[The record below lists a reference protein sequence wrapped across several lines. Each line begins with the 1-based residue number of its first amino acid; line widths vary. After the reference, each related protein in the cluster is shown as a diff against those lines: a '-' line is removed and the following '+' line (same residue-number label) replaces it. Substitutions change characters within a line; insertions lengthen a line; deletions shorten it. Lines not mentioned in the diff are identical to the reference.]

1 MMTEP
6 EMALGL
12 TPDDRGRYEPP
23 QVIDLGDLRQIT
35 GASKVPGGKEALPGV
50 PPMS

>member
-1 MMTEP
+1 MMMTEP
-6 EMALGL
+6 EMALG

-35 GASKVPGGKEALPGV
+35 GTSKQPGLKEALPGI

>member
-6 EMALGL
+6 ERALGQ
-12 TPDDRGRYEPP
+12 TPDDRGYEPP

>member
-1 MMTEP
+1 MTEP
-6 EMALGL
+6 EMALER
-12 TPDDRGRYEPP
+12 TPDDRGPYEPP

-35 GASKVPGGKEALPGV
+35 GASKVPGAKEAVPGV